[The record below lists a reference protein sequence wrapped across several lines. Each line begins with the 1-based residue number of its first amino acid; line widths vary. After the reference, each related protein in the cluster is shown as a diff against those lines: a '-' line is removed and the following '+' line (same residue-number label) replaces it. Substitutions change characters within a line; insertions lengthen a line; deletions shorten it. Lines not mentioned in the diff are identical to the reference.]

1 MNLPEIQKALSE
13 LGMVAVPRAMS
24 LREFCQVAGISE
36 SEVRHHPG
44 RYDHLRV
51 NLTARKNVFSAAL
64 VLNGLNKRSLK
75 PGG

>member
-36 SEVRHHPG
+36 SEVRHHPQKF
-44 RYDHLRV
+44 DHLRV
-51 NLTARKNVFSAAL
+51 DLPVRRNIYNAAV
-64 VLNGLNKRSLK
+64 VLSGLNKMSLK
-75 PGG
+75 SG